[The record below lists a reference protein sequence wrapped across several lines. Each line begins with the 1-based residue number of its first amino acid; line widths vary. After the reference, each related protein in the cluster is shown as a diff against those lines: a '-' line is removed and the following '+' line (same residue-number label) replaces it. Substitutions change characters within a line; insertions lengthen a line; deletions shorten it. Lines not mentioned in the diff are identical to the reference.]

1 MPSKTTDR
9 VVHRTLKLRLH
20 NPSRRKREVMD
31 LAMARYQAAL
41 DQLLRGARGGAEE
54 AAGQGR
60 GALWRFINGY
70 LDRERLLALNQWGAQ
85 PFKDAVKRQFA
96 ALLMSWYAL
105 RERDQGAAYPE
116 VRPAGPGSGHL
127 HFCRCSGARDYC
139 LLLDRDTGR
148 YYAKMHLLTR
158 RDDPLPPSPGARPG
172 RMQMLGGQTR
182 LSAGPARYLL
192 APLSFGARQLALLQA
207 VARGEAELKTADLVA
222 RDGVYALHVCIAQRA
237 PLPRG
242 ALGYLGV
249 ARGTGSP
256 LFVTVCDRQG
266 SMRHA
271 QALAPPEGPRAQAL
285 HGIANQIVDLARK
298 RQAQVVLEK
307 LNFRGDGLYL
317 PGRSPRMNPADYM
330 ELARILGYKLPLA
343 GLADPVLLSP
353 ARLFNT
359 CPVCGAVSRGNRMLG
374 SIFLCVKC
382 GFALDA
388 DAAGSLNLSRRLIR
402 YQREPIAFDRQ
413 PCAAG
418 FRYANRAFGIQVEL
432 SGDEAFYDYLETLS
446 QQARYDRRQASLILR
461 LRRQGPRQAVCFAGE
476 GE

>member
-1 MPSKTTDR
+1 LPSKTTDR
-9 VVHRTLKLRLH
+9 VVHRTVKLRLF

-31 LAMARYQAAL
+31 LAMGRYQAAL
-41 DQLLRGARGGAEE
+41 DQLLRGAQAGAE
-54 AAGQGR
+54 AAAEQGR

-70 LDRERLLALNQWGAQ
+70 LDQQRLLELNRWSAQ
-85 PFKDAVKRQFA
+85 PFKDAIKRQFA

-105 RERDQGAAYPE
+105 RGRGQGAYPE
-116 VRPAGPGSGHL
+116 ARPAGPGSGYL

-139 LLLDRDTGR
+139 LLLDRDKGR

-158 RDDPLPPSPGARPG
+158 GDAPLPAPEGARPG
-172 RMQMLGGQTR
+172 RMEMLGGRTR

-192 APLSFGARQLALLQA
+192 SPLSFGARQLALLQA
-207 VARGEAELKTADLVA
+207 VAQGEAELKTADLVA
-222 RDGVYALHVCIAQRA
+222 RDGVYALHVCVAQRA
-237 PLPRG
+237 PLPRE
-242 ALGYLGV
+242 ALCYLGV

-256 LFVTVCDRQG
+256 LFLTVCDRQG
-266 SMRHA
+266 RMRHA
-271 QALAPPEGPRAQAL
+271 QALAPPEGPRAQGLHAVANRIVAL
-285 HGIANQIVDLARK
+285 ATR

-317 PGRSPRMNPADYM
+317 PGRSPRMSPADYM

-359 CPVCGAVSRGNRMLG
+359 CPVCGAVSRGNRLLG

-402 YQREPIAFDRQ
+402 YQREPIAFERQ
-413 PCAAG
+413 PCAG
-418 FRYANRAFGIQVEL
+418 GYRYANRAFGIQVEL
-432 SGDEAFYDYLETLS
+432 PGDEAFYDYLDALS
-446 QQARYDRRQASLILR
+446 RQARYDRRQASLILR
-461 LRRQGPRQAVCFAGE
+461 LRREGPEGAVRLAGE